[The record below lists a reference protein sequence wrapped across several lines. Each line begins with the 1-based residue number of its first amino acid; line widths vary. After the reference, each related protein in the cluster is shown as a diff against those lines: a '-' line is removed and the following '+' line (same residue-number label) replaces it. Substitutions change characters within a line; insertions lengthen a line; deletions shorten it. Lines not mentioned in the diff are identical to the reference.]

1 MKIVKTVLL
10 LLFVLGFQ
18 VISIAQSKPKQFWL
32 FWTHSQK
39 LNDHFDVLA
48 DVQSRSEGNLQQVN
62 TLLLRTALN
71 YHLNDQHSMAF
82 GYAYKGD
89 WLEDNEHEYEHRIYQ
104 QYQYEFKVKRI
115 EFQLRG
121 RFEQRF
127 LHDSSKK
134 FALRARGFVAAQFP
148 IYANED
154 FSSGIFAGLQNEMFL
169 NVLNRR
175 NVNNHFFDQNRPYAS
190 LGYRFNKKIE
200 STLDYGLMADQA
212 EEKNAFVN
220 VFRISLTTSF

>member
-1 MKIVKTVLL
+1 MKIKKTITLL
-10 LLFVLGFQ
+10 VFIGGFQ
-18 VISIAQSKPKQFWL
+18 ISCFAQSSTHQYWL

-39 LNDHFDVLA
+39 LNNHFDILA
-48 DVQSRSEGNLQQVN
+48 DVQSRSEENFQQVN

-71 YHLNDQHSMAF
+71 YHLNDQHSIAF

-89 WLEDNEHEYEHRIYQ
+89 WLENEYEYEHRIYQ
-104 QYQYEFKVKRI
+104 QYQYEFKIKRI
-115 EFQLRG
+115 ELQLRG

-127 LHDSSKK
+127 LHDSSTK

-154 FSSGIFAGLQNEMFL
+154 FSSGLFAGFQNEIFL
-169 NVLNRR
+169 NVLNRQ
-175 NVNNHFFDQNRPYAS
+175 NVNNHFFDQNRPYVS

-212 EEKNAFVN
+212 EEKNTFVN
-220 VFRISLTTSF
+220 VFRVALTTSF

>member
-1 MKIVKTVLL
+1 MKIIKIAF
-10 LLFVLGFQ
+10 LLFFIGGFQ
-18 VISIAQSKPKQFWL
+18 VICVAQSKPKQFWL
-32 FWTHSQK
+32 FLTHSQK
-39 LNDHFDVLA
+39 LNNHLDILA
-48 DVQSRSEGNLQQVN
+48 DVQSRSEENLQQVN

-71 YHLNDQHSMAF
+71 YHLNNQHSIAL

-89 WLEDNEHEYEHRIYQ
+89 WHEDNEYEYEHRIYQ
-104 QYQYEFKVKRI
+104 QYQYEFKIKRI
-115 EFQLRG
+115 ELQLRG

-127 LHDSSKK
+127 LHTSITK

-154 FSSGIFAGLQNEMFL
+154 FSSGMFVGLQNEIFL
-169 NVLNRR
+169 NVMNRQ

-200 STLDYGLMADQA
+200 GAIDYGLMADQA
-212 EEKNAFVN
+212 EEKNTFVD